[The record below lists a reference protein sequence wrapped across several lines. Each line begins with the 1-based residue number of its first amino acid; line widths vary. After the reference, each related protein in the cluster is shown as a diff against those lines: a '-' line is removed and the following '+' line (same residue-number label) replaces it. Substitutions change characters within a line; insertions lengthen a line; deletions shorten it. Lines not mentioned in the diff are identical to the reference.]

1 MKQRVEATELAAGIV
16 TAELPHLKGLT
27 IGSTCVNL
35 TRSEDGDLETSWPW
49 TGRLDE
55 YAYEIYPL

>member
-16 TAELPHLKGLT
+16 MAELPHLKGLT
-27 IGSTCVNL
+27 IDSTRVNL
-35 TRSEDGDLETSWPW
+35 TRSEDGDLEMSWPW